1 MSLNVTVNKNHGS
14 LEFLLSGRFD
24 FHSNQVFRTAYE
36 RGLKEAESGGGI
48 VVDLSG
54 VDYMDS
60 SALGMLLLFK
70 ERADEEN
77 RVITL
82 TNCQET
88 VREVLEIVN
97 FGKLFS
103 IH

>member
-1 MSLNVTVNKNHGS
+1 MSLSVTINKDQGK
-14 LEFLLSGRFD
+14 LKFLLAGRFD
-24 FHSNQVFRTAYE
+24 FNSNKEFRKAYE
-36 RGLKEAESGGGI
+36 SGLNDVSTGAI
-48 VVDLSG
+48 TVDLSG

-77 RVITL
+77 RMIKL

-88 VREVLEIVN
+88 VREILEIVN
-97 FGKLFS
+97 FGKLFA
-103 IH
+103 IQ